1 MMRKERKYICLAG
14 CLSAVVLFGGLATGC
29 QSKKNDAGKDSTAVQ
44 ETADSLAKLDS
55 LENEKKI
62 VSLIKRMYN
71 EELYQDTFFLKKYCT
86 KKLIKRM
93 REGGMDTMELDWTV
107 FTSIAQD
114 GSGEKHCIV
123 DVIPLG
129 DNWFKYT
136 FYDMGDLYSNKVKV
150 IMDGKDIKFDEAEHI
165 SGVE

>member
-1 MMRKERKYICLAG
+1 MFLLTLAAG
-14 CLSAVVLFGGLATGC
+14 TMCSCSHKA
-29 QSKKNDAGKDSTAVQ
+29 SKAEQEAADSIAKVDSIAK
-44 ETADSLAKLDS
+44 ADSLAKVDS

-71 EELYQDTFFLKKYCT
+71 DELYQDPSFLKKYCT

-93 REGGMDTMELDWTV
+93 KEEGMDGMELDWTI
-107 FTSIAQD
+107 FTSQAQD